1 MLSFIELISIIL
13 FSILIQSLINEFN
26 LLLSSFH
33 SLSIIFPFSNDIFI
47 LFGNFSLFFIISSLQ
62 ILLNY
67 LSIFNKS
74 SSSLSFK
81 AFLILVKI
89 FWIFSFISS
98 LLCIIFSNIF
108 FKSLIV
114 FSKVFD
120 KSSNI
125 LIFHLI
131 YSFFPLWYL

>member
-47 LFGNFSLFFIISSLQ
+47 LFGKFSLFFFISSLQ

-67 LSIFNKS
+67 LLIFNKS